1 MNSGIKSLTLRS
13 HCKSS
18 FTIKFKELTL
28 EIANNISKSIDI
40 KTETTKETD
49 PKTEDGENCGKQQ
62 FEEVLSKLQDSKS
75 DKTWC
80 KQEK

>member
-1 MNSGIKSLTLRS
+1 M
-13 HCKSS
+13 
-18 FTIKFKELTL
+18 

-75 DKTWC
+75 DKT
-80 KQEK
+80 